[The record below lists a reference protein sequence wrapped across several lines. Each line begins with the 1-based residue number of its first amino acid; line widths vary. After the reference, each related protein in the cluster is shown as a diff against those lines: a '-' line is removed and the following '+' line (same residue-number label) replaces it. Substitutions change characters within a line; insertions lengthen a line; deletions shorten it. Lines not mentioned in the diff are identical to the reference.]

1 MNEQEQQ
8 IQQAA
13 QERQVDPR
21 LERVAELI
29 DHAQQE
35 LLQAEQLLNSGQAQ
49 EAFTML
55 GGLQT
60 HFISERAQMG
70 GLPVMPEDMRA
81 AFNTANT
88 KFNELYRAAKEKA
101 QEAGEP
107 VGAEASVDGNGD
119 GTSTNEGA
127 QAEND
132 NKATID
138 IVTAAPATTGEVI
151 AEEFSGTDPAPSIV
165 TAEALS
171 SSPTIDNGAQTS
183 GGTTA
188 ANASEQD
195 ALAQGSGEAVT
206 PVVNTTVTENH
217 NEAAAAA
224 APIEAVTPAAPTPE
238 QQANQQREVLQNR
251 ITTRVDAALTAIDG
265 RYHTIPAT
273 RRQEVQQQIIAE
285 VMARYDRTQAQTNED
300 ARRFDAGRE
309 RMNLIAAVMGIL
321 TENRMLPTAG
331 TNEEFDGM
339 MNNLMNGF
347 YGQDTMRVGRVFGD
361 GSMQYE
367 GERRMPWNRET
378 PRTQVEATTV
388 QPERQQG
395 GRRFLRR
402 LIPNFGGLF
411 GRRGTPPAGEV
422 LNVVQQTRVEQA
434 GAQPGVAAAAE
445 ATPAV
450 ETPVDAQVPAVTE
463 TAQPAT
469 TNGEANTTT
478 TAEAG
483 AHSNEPTA
491 EEIAEAIAAN
501 GVRATATEENNDGTP
516 PPPEAPAPAN
526 LLARLHEVE
535 AQVREMPRDQIEGIN
550 PEQLDMIADAAEILN
565 LLDNNEGFVTT
576 ATQEEL
582 AFMDTMTGLIRDA
595 YNHQLAYLSAEQ
607 DHPYNQRAEMV
618 AELIAM
624 VAPALYPRLVETES
638 NNALEAFIET
648 TIADKLG
655 PEPRAAR
662 QNRDRAAWRTRVAE
676 VRTQRLNDT
685 EAERKALLKGKTREA
700 IVRKMDQTIDAV
712 DNAVVFVATLDIR
725 TQRALEGFVAGVEAR
740 IDQVVATT
748 YEFTN
753 ELANAGDQLI
763 EGMMVLGVEVGTDLQ
778 RMVTIELG
786 EKAEQGWDRTKAW
799 AAQPFEWTAD
809 QIRQRWNAR
818 KERLARQKQE
828 RADARDTARQATEA
842 ARAERRRRAET
853 PGRVRQS
860 LQGLRDM

>member
-8 IQQAA
+8 VQQAA
-13 QERQVDPR
+13 QERQADPR
-21 LERVAELI
+21 LEQVAELI

-35 LLQAEQLLNSGQAQ
+35 LLQAEQLLDSGQAQ
-49 EAFTML
+49 EAFTTL
-55 GGLQT
+55 GKLQVR
-60 HFISERAQMG
+60 FITERKQMG
-70 GLPVMPEDMRA
+70 GLPMMPEAMRA
-81 AFNTANT
+81 TFNTANA
-88 KFNELYRAAKEKA
+88 KFNELYRAAEAKA
-101 QEAGEP
+101 KEAGEP
-107 VGAEASVDGNGD
+107 AGGEAPEAADGGATNTDEA
-119 GTSTNEGA
+119 A
-127 QAEND
+127 QAENGG
-132 NKATID
+132 KETID
-138 IVTAAPATTGEVI
+138 VVTAAPATTGEAVT
-151 AEEFSGTDPAPSIV
+151 EKFNGEDPASSIQAV
-165 TAEALS
+165 EAS
-171 SSPTIDNGAQTS
+171 SSAPTVDVDGQTNRDAVPAD
-183 GGTTA
+183 GLPTVA
-188 ANASEQD
+188 AAPT
-195 ALAQGSGEAVT
+195 EAVT
-206 PVVNTTVTENH
+206 SD
-217 NEAAAAA
+217 
-224 APIEAVTPAAPTPE
+224 APTPE
-238 QQANQQREVLQNR
+238 QQANQQREALQNR
-251 ITTRVDAALTAIDG
+251 IADRVDAALTAIEG
-265 RYHTIPAT
+265 RYHTIPAA

-309 RMNLIAAVMGIL
+309 RMNLIAAIMGIL
-321 TENRMLPTAG
+321 TENRMLPTIG

-367 GERRMPWNRET
+367 GEGRMPWNRET
-378 PRTQVEATTV
+378 PRTQVETTG

-395 GRRFLRR
+395 GRRFLQR
-402 LIPNFGGLF
+402 LVPNFGRLF
-411 GRRGTPPAGEV
+411 GRRGTPAAGEV
-422 LNVVQQTRVEQA
+422 LNVVQDTRTEQVED
-434 GAQPGVAAAAE
+434 QPVTATAE
-445 ATPAV
+445 GTPAI
-450 ETPVDAQVPAVTE
+450 ETPVHVAAPAVAE
-463 TAQPAT
+463 TASTAT
-469 TNGEANTTT
+469 TNGEAATTA
-478 TAEAG
+478 TAEAVT
-483 AHSNEPTA
+483 HTDEPTP
-491 EEIAEAIAAN
+491 EEIAAAIAAN
-501 GVRATATEENNDGTP
+501 GVTTTETEGDNEDAP

-565 LLDNNEGFVTT
+565 LLDNNEDFLNA
-576 ATQEEL
+576 ATPEDL
-582 AFMDTMTGLIRDA
+582 TFMDTMTGLIKDA

-638 NNALEAFIET
+638 NDALEAFIEA

-662 QNRDRAAWRTRVAE
+662 QNRDKAAWRTRVAE

-685 EAERKALLKGKTREA
+685 EAERRALLKGKTREA
-700 IVRKMDQTIDAV
+700 IVRKMDQAIDAV

-725 TQRALEGFVAGVEAR
+725 TQRALEGLAAGVEAR
-740 IDQVVATT
+740 IDQVVANT

-753 ELANAGDQLI
+753 ELAGAGNQLI

-778 RMVTIELG
+778 RMVTIDLG

-828 RADARDTARQATEA
+828 RADARETARQATEA